1 MVFVPRLD
9 GYNDWNEF
17 SLSNKAINK
26 CYIFIAYSLYLFI
39 YLLHNS
45 EAKIMVKKMGFS
57 TLLFQMENLIN
68 KYFPEVERSLYLSIG
83 GISPENRS
91 SKIQK

>member
-1 MVFVPRLD
+1 
-9 GYNDWNEF
+9 
-17 SLSNKAINK
+17 
-26 CYIFIAYSLYLFI
+26 
-39 YLLHNS
+39 
-45 EAKIMVKKMGFS
+45 MVKKMGFS